1 MPAPLR
7 RPLVLL
13 LNQAQQGLMR
23 RLNAEAV
30 ARFDVTVPQL
40 SALFQLAREDGARL
54 TDLSAALGLDNAA
67 VTRLAERL
75 ERKSLA
81 ERRPCPEDART
92 KRLHLLPLG
101 RERAGQGLAVL
112 SEVRRPMEQGF
123 TEAELNT
130 VERFLRQ
137 VIAFAD
143 LTDRG

>member
-23 RLNAEAV
+23 RLNAESV

-40 SALFQLAREDGARL
+40 SALFALAREDGARL

-75 ERKSLA
+75 ERKQLA
-81 ERRPCPEDART
+81 ERRPCPDDART

-101 RERAGQGLAVL
+101 QERARQGVAVL

-123 TEAELNT
+123 SETELNT
-130 VERFLRQ
+130 VERFLRH

-143 LTDRG
+143 ETD